1 MNRRRYVFSKGLT
14 RRKRGENEQPV
25 MIQNI
30 ERETIV
36 EMLLNSLEV
45 ERYVRGPLLQNVL
58 DELSV
63 DPRLSAAADLARSLL
78 DRVDDVEP
86 AEWSRTIRELRLMV
100 RESAPRSGVRAV
112 RFSPSSSSSSS
123 APIAGAA

>member
-1 MNRRRYVFSKGLT
+1 
-14 RRKRGENEQPV
+14 

-36 EMLLNSLEV
+36 EMLLNTLEV

-58 DELSV
+58 DELSA

-78 DRVDDVEP
+78 DRLDGVEA
-86 AEWSRTIRELRLMV
+86 AEFHRTIREIRFLV
-100 RESAPRSGVRAV
+100 REASPRSGVRAV
-112 RFSPSSSSSSS
+112 RFSSS